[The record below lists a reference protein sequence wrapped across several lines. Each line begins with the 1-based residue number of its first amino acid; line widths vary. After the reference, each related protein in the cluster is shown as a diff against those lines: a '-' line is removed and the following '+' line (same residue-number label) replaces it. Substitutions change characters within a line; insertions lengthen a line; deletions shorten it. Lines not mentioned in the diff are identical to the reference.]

1 MVRLIPKAL
10 YRRSK
15 SVLILPCRLVIC
27 CSARVVLIFA
37 GHLMS
42 ECEGERNDEFIRIK
56 EDAVS
61 KLRQSLSLDTIILF
75 LKCL

>member
-1 MVRLIPKAL
+1 M
-10 YRRSK
+10 
-15 SVLILPCRLVIC
+15 
-27 CSARVVLIFA
+27 VLIFA

-56 EDAVS
+56 EDSVS